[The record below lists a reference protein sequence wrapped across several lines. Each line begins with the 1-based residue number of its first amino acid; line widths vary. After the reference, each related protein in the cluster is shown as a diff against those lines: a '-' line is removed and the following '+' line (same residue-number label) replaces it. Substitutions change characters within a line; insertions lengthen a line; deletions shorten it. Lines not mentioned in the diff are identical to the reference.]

1 MPVPPRLV
9 VWTDH
14 ALAKAELLNIA
25 RTDVEDAVLNG
36 HPNRSRNTGAADW
49 LIVWRG
55 LAVAYNHPVND
66 DALTARVITI
76 WRTI

>member
-1 MPVPPRLV
+1 LV

-25 RTDVEDAVLNG
+25 RADVDDAVLNG
-36 HPNRSRNTGAADW
+36 HRNRSRNTGAADW
-49 LIVWRG
+49 LIVSRG
-55 LAVAYNHPVND
+55 LAIAYNHPVD
-66 DALTARVITI
+66 DDVLMARVVTL